1 MLKRNASQL
10 TVALAVFDGACVL
23 AAGLFAAHFTM
34 PEEGVKTLRD
44 HFFEHRFYVF
54 SFMAVWLLAAGDQQ
68 LFASQRI
75 DSLPAQ
81 LFGIFKALVI
91 SMCVTATLT
100 FFVSRQGIDRAF
112 FTAFGAA
119 TVALLLAFRLTL
131 RLFLWT
137 IRRQGYNFR
146 QVLVIGGNARAKHL
160 ADVAITHGRYGFQF
174 VGILDDDPERAEF
187 LKEYGVPYLGPLS
200 DLENV
205 LLGRVIDE
213 VYICLPVRKYYESIQ
228 SAAHLCEGVGVPVR
242 FIADLFPLRVATSRV
257 HQLEDIPVLSLSAI
271 PEAFTQLMFKRV
283 MDMAVS
289 FLFLAAVAWWL
300 FPIMTL
306 LIKLDSPGP
315 VFFIQERVG
324 LNGRRFGMI
333 KFRTMVPNAEALK
346 AELAAQ
352 NEADGP
358 VFKMKRD
365 PRMTRVGRWLR
376 KFSIDEIPQIINVFI
391 GDMSLVGPRPPVPAE
406 VAKYTWDQRRR
417 LSVRPGITGLQQVS
431 GRSDLVFK
439 DWVEIDLAYI
449 DNWSLM
455 EDFRILFRTF
465 QVVVFAK
472 GAA

>member
-1 MLKRNASQL
+1 
-10 TVALAVFDGACVL
+10 
-23 AAGLFAAHFTM
+23 M

-44 HFFEHRFYVF
+44 HFFEHRFYFF
-54 SFMAVWLLAAGDQQ
+54 SFLVVWFLAAGDQQ

-75 DSLPAQ
+75 DSLAAQ

-91 SMCVTATLT
+91 ALCVTATLT

-112 FTAFGAA
+112 FAYFGSAA
-119 TVALLLAFRLTL
+119 VVLLVAFRLTL

-137 IRRQGYNFR
+137 IRRRGYNFR
-146 QVLVIGGNARAKHL
+146 QVLVIGGNPRAKHL

-174 VGILDDDPERAEF
+174 VGLLDDDPERADF
-187 LKEYGVPYLGPLS
+187 LKEYGVAYLGPLTE
-200 DLENV
+200 LEHV

-283 MDMAVS
+283 IDMAVS

-300 FPIMTL
+300 FPIMAM

-346 AELAAQ
+346 AELAAH

-376 KFSIDEIPQIINVFI
+376 KFSIDEIPQIVNVFI

-406 VAKYTWDQRRR
+406 VEKYTWDQRRR

>member
-10 TVALAVFDGACVL
+10 TVALAVFDTACVL
-23 AAGLFAAHFTM
+23 GAGLIAAYLTHHTD
-34 PEEGVKTLRD
+34 GSQTLRD
-44 HFFEHRFYVF
+44 HFIEHRFYYL
-54 SFMAVWLLAAGDQQ
+54 SFMVVWLLAAGDQQ

-81 LFGIFKALVI
+81 LFGIGKAMVI
-91 SMCVTATLT
+91 ALCVTATLT
-100 FFVSRQGIDRAF
+100 FFVSRQGIDRTF
-112 FTAFGAA
+112 FAYFAVS
-119 TVALLLAFRLTL
+119 VAVTLVAFRLTL
-131 RLFLWT
+131 RLSLWA
-137 IRRQGYNFR
+137 IRRRGYNFR
-146 QVLVIGGNARAKHL
+146 QILVIGGNPRAKHL
-160 ADVAITHGRYGFQF
+160 ADVATTHGRYGFQF
-174 VGILDDDPERAEF
+174 VGLLDDEPERADY

-200 DLENV
+200 DLEQV
-205 LLGRVIDE
+205 LLSRVVDE

-228 SAAHLCEGVGVPVR
+228 SAAHLCEGVGAPVR

-271 PEAFTQLMFKRV
+271 PEAFTQLMLKRAI
-283 MDMAVS
+283 DMAVA
-289 FLFLAAVAWWL
+289 FVFLATVAWWL
-300 FPIMTL
+300 FPILAM

-346 AELAAQ
+346 ATLAAQ

-465 QVVVFAK
+465 QVVVLAK